1 MVTQVLQTRRV
12 NVDSKK
18 LAAFLTVNQVGNLTR
33 AAQKM
38 NYTQSGMT
46 HMMNALEKELGVALL
61 RRGRNGVSLTP
72 EAAHLLPKIE
82 AMVSAARDL
91 ESALDAM
98 KGSAVN
104 RIRVGAY
111 SSMAEHWLPEILRC
125 FRQEI
130 PGAAV
135 ELRTL
140 TAAEI
145 FAMLRAGEL
154 DCAFVSYQPEALGD
168 GLEWIPLY
176 NDELV
181 AVLPEEYPVRGAL
194 FSVSDFEGQEFLM
207 SSNGFDR
214 DIRPVF
220 TRNRVTPV
228 LRGTGLD
235 ATTILSMVERGQGL
249 SILSELVVRGRRDR
263 VQVMPLTPPAYRE
276 LGIAL
281 PAAREGREQL
291 ELFVNDAKL
300 TVMTLFRA
308 GSGLR

>member
-1 MVTQVLQTRRV
+1 M
-12 NVDSKK
+12 DSKK
-18 LAAFLTVNQVGNLTR
+18 LAAFLTVAQVGNLTR

-61 RRGRNGVSLTP
+61 RRGRNGVTLTP
-72 EAAHLLPKIE
+72 EARNLLPKIE
-82 AMVSAARDL
+82 AMVSAAREL
-91 ESALDAM
+91 ESVLDAM
-98 KGSAVN
+98 KGSAVD

-111 SSMAEHWLPEILRC
+111 PSMAEHWLPEILRS

-130 PGAAV
+130 PGTAV
-135 ELRTL
+135 ELRIIPGT
-140 TAAEI
+140 ENY
-145 FAMLRAGEL
+145 AMLRAGDL
-154 DCAFVSYQPEALGD
+154 DCAFVSYQPEELGD

-194 FSVSDFEGQEFLM
+194 FSVSDFEGQEFVM
-207 SSNGFDR
+207 SVNGLDR

-220 TRNRVTPV
+220 TRNRVTPL
-228 LRGTGLD
+228 LR
-235 ATTILSMVERGQGL
+235 ATELEAPTILSMVERGQGL
-249 SILSELVVRGRRDR
+249 SILSELIMRGQRNR
-263 VQVMPLTPPAYRE
+263 VQIMPLTPPAYRE

-281 PAAREGREQL
+281 PVMREHRELL

-300 TVMTLFRA
+300 TVMMHFRA
-308 GSGLR
+308 GTALR

>member
-1 MVTQVLQTRRV
+1 M
-12 NVDSKK
+12 DSKK
-18 LAAFLTVNQVGNLTR
+18 LAAFLTVAQVGNLTR

-61 RRGRNGVSLTP
+61 RRGRSGVSLTP
-72 EAAHLLPKIE
+72 EATYLLPKIE
-82 AMVSAARDL
+82 TLVSAAKEL
-91 ESALDAM
+91 ESALGAM
-98 KGSAVN
+98 NGSAVD

-111 SSMAEHWLPEILRC
+111 PSMAEHWLPEILRC

-140 TAAEI
+140 PGTENY
-145 FAMLRAGEL
+145 AMLRAGDL
-154 DCAFVSYQPEALGD
+154 DCAFVSYQPEELGD

-194 FSVSDFEGQEFLM
+194 FSVSDFEGQEFVM
-207 SSNGFDR
+207 SVNGLDR

-220 TRNRVTPV
+220 TRSRVTPLLHTTELEV
-228 LRGTGLD
+228 P
-235 ATTILSMVERGQGL
+235 TILSMVERGQGL
-249 SILSELVVRGRRDR
+249 SILSELIMRGQRNH

-276 LGIAL
+276 LGIAR
-281 PAAREGREQL
+281 PVVRERREL
-291 ELFVNDAKL
+291 LDLFVNDAKL

-308 GSGLR
+308 GTSLH